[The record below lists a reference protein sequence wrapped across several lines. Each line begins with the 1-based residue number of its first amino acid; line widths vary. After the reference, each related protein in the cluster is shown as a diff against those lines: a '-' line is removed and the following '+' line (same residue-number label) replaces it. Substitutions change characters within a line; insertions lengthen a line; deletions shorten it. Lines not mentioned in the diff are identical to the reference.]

1 MRFRWLSLFGFALAA
16 PAVFGAE
23 PAEAFSEGR
32 VAGVWLMGQSL
43 CEGAEALP
51 LVTPQSQRGGTYS
64 FARGVRTWK
73 AGDHPATP
81 EAREAASFAFKP
93 LAAGETGGLGETV
106 ANGLADHLHA
116 SLERNGAA
124 ADLLVA
130 YAGQGGRYID
140 ELSSMDQSTDPR
152 TPKTRAAGG
161 GYYRTSLDDARRA
174 KAEATRH
181 GKPFSIPV
189 LVWMQG
195 EANGGPKG
203 GIVPSRWEA
212 EIPRPQGQ
220 EWYRDRL
227 LAYRKQWSD
236 DLRAIT
242 GQEGEI
248 PMFTYQALGPA
259 GEAQWLAAQSSP
271 HLYVVGPHYA
281 VASAL
286 NSRYAKRYGDPVHLS
301 ADGAR
306 WFGEQIAKVV
316 RRVLVEGEA
325 WKPLSPR
332 KAWVDA
338 DRESI
343 LVEFHV
349 PRPPLVLDTAF
360 LPRQQIDAGGH
371 ALGLCGFRVTHAT
384 GAPLRLKAVEIAS
397 PEVVRIRLAAP
408 LAEGSNYVVFYG
420 HPAAG
425 VLGTIAEIR
434 PGPAT
439 PTGAETTELLF
450 EGDLLPQLKPF
461 TNEGAFFLLNTA
473 ASARAPIRHVAR
485 EGGRTLLRF
494 ETRELRNG
502 IAFKPGEG
510 ATLQRPYSYGNLRD
524 SDAEP
529 SLYPFADSAYG
540 TRAGAPYP
548 LWNWCV
554 LFTHLPVSADR

>member
-1 MRFRWLSLFGFALAA
+1 MRACWLFFFGFILAA
-16 PAVFGAE
+16 PAVFS
-23 PAEAFSEGR
+23 AEAFSEGR
-32 VAGVWLMGQSL
+32 VAGIWLMGQSL

-81 EAREAASFAFKP
+81 EAREGASFAFKP
-93 LAAGETGGLGETV
+93 LAAMETGGLGETV
-106 ANGLADHLHA
+106 ANGLADHLHTA
-116 SLERNGAA
+116 LGRTG

-130 YAGQGGRYID
+130 YAGQGGRFID
-140 ELSSMDQSTDPR
+140 ELSDTDQSTDPR
-152 TPKTRAAGG
+152 TPKARAAGG

-174 KAEATRH
+174 KAEAAKQ
-181 GKPFSIPV
+181 GKPFAIPA

-203 GIVPSRWEA
+203 GIVPNRWDA

-242 GQEGEI
+242 GQAGEI

-259 GEAQWLAAQSSP
+259 GEAQCLAAERDP

-301 ADGAR
+301 ADGSR
-306 WFGEQIAKVV
+306 WFGEQIAKVM
-316 RRVLVEGEA
+316 RRVLVDKEA

-332 KAWVDA
+332 KAWVEA

-343 LVEFHV
+343 RVEFHV

-371 ALGLCGFRVTHAT
+371 ALGLCGFRVTTAA

-397 PEVVRIRLAAP
+397 PESVRIRLAAP
-408 LAEGSNYVVFYG
+408 LPEGSGSVVFYG
-420 HPAAG
+420 HPGGGA
-425 VLGTIAEIR
+425 LGTIAKVR

-450 EGDLLPQLKPF
+450 EGDLLPRLKPF
-461 TNEGAFFLLNTA
+461 TDEGAFFLLNA
-473 ASARAPIRHVAR
+473 NARAPIRHVAR

-502 IAFKPGEG
+502 IAFQPGEG
-510 ATLQRPYSYGNLRD
+510 VTLSRPYSYGNLRD

-529 SLYPFADSAYG
+529 ALYTFADSAYG
-540 TRAGAPYP
+540 TRAGASYP

-554 LFTHLPVSADR
+554 LFTHLPVSEGR